1 MLSELA
7 CTTERWLLMW
17 AKIYCGFGLDPI
29 LSTTSLWAN
38 SGFKTSAK
46 GVGAA
51 VQPVLCRPSDGD
63 FMKQSHPFRVIL
75 SEQIGSLTQQLE
87 LFALVNL
94 GLVQSM
100 ASGVLTPT
108 EAVERFYHARNCL
121 YVQKHFRR
129 KEAQIIMS
137 RGVQLPDLFDCL
149 PPEEAQRELYHELE
163 TMRSLCLKLLGKGR
177 SRSSADHAAA

>member
-1 MLSELA
+1 
-7 CTTERWLLMW
+7 
-17 AKIYCGFGLDPI
+17 
-29 LSTTSLWAN
+29 
-38 SGFKTSAK
+38 
-46 GVGAA
+46 
-51 VQPVLCRPSDGD
+51 
-63 FMKQSHPFRVIL
+63 MKQSHPLRVVL
-75 SEQIGSLTQQLE
+75 SELSGGPGRQLE

-94 GLVQSM
+94 GLVQSI

-137 RGVQLPDLFDCL
+137 HGVQLPDLFDSL
-149 PPEEAQRELYHELE
+149 SPEEAQRELYHELE

-177 SRSSADHAAA
+177 SRSPANHAAA

>member
-1 MLSELA
+1 VKFSLRTSIHAYQLRRLFSEL
-7 CTTERWLLMW
+7 
-17 AKIYCGFGLDPI
+17 
-29 LSTTSLWAN
+29 
-38 SGFKTSAK
+38 SGSP
-46 GVGAA
+46 G
-51 VQPVLCRPSDGD
+51 R
-63 FMKQSHPFRVIL
+63 
-75 SEQIGSLTQQLE
+75 QLE

-94 GLVQSM
+94 GLVQSI

-137 RGVQLPDLFDCL
+137 HGVQLPHLFDSL
-149 PPEEAQRELYHELE
+149 SPEKAQRELYHELE

-177 SRSSADHAAA
+177 SRSPANHVAV